1 MKLLQQRKENSP
13 VRLTALAKGV
23 LITKAVARVHE
34 RLATRGTFRRA
45 FIATGTW
52 LPVDHSCDAEVSLQG
67 VELEYPI
74 VCSERA
80 IQAHKTV
87 VVAKKA
93 KESER
98 REALLRK
105 KREENE
111 KLSQMFKFSEER
123 AQLS

>member
-1 MKLLQQRKENSP
+1 MKLLQERKENSP
-13 VRLTALAKGV
+13 VRLTALAKRV

-34 RLATRGTFRRA
+34 RLATRGSFRRP

-67 VELEYPI
+67 VEFEYPT

-80 IQAHKTV
+80 VQAHKTV
-87 VVAKKA
+87 VEAKKA

-105 KREENE
+105 TREENE

-123 AQLS
+123 AQLI